1 MEISSVASTRN
12 GGVLIPYQFVAGLL
26 DNLLSYVRALRVG
39 LRFPS
44 LRLERNVI
52 IKGRVSN
59 IEIGK
64 RVVIQSGTV
73 VHAGGMAWC
82 EGAGAVVIGDDSTIS
97 PNCVLYGAGPGG
109 IRIGRRFDC
118 GPSVGIYASRS
129 DYANHDSNGRM
140 FDAVVIGDDV
150 VVFSHAVIG
159 PGVRIGDRAVIAAG
173 AVVLD
178 DVPEGALVGGVPA
191 KLLRPSVR

>member
-1 MEISSVASTRN
+1 
-12 GGVLIPYQFVAGLL
+12 
-26 DNLLSYVRALRVG
+26 
-39 LRFPS
+39 
-44 LRLERNVI
+44 
-52 IKGRVSN
+52 
-59 IEIGK
+59 
-64 RVVIQSGTV
+64 
-73 VHAGGMAWC
+73 
-82 EGAGAVVIGDDSTIS
+82 
-97 PNCVLYGAGPGG
+97 
-109 IRIGRRFDC
+109 
-118 GPSVGIYASRS
+118 
-129 DYANHDSNGRM
+129 M